1 MHPLQAVEP
10 PSRFSQPDRLEALG
24 SIHSHT
30 PWALGTHTRSYVD
43 RTWVAGKNLRQ
54 QDARDRIETWK
65 VTGKRGREQGT
76 LKIEGRLCKIEPRV
90 GGKERGN
97 REWRERQG
105 IVRVTELQKRKLQ
118 EGDEG

>member
-1 MHPLQAVEP
+1 MGGRKESETTRCMRQDRNVEGNG
-10 PSRFSQPDRLEALG
+10 EA
-24 SIHSHT
+24 
-30 PWALGTHTRSYVD
+30 WE
-43 RTWVAGKNLRQ
+43 RTGNSEDQGKIVQNR
-54 QDARDRIETWK
+54 TM
-65 VTGKRGREQGT
+65 
-76 LKIEGRLCKIEPRV
+76 C